1 MNNPEIANT
10 IIKLLK
16 EANIK
21 ASIFKIALTGSVY
34 IHFSNPKLGKLRV
47 GDHKEKNTLGYR
59 WQLRTDLKEPQV
71 KENKGHKQFL
81 YPVTHIS
88 NLINH
93 IKNYYKK
100 VVSAEPKPL
109 GQILAEVDS
118 SVGRE
123 RLQTHLESLPYP
135 HFSQHP
141 TLDGFFIKTEENGKE
156 TTGMFLN
163 KEFVPIKD
171 QDQIP

>member
-1 MNNPEIANT
+1 MDNNPEIANNL
-10 IIKLLK
+10 IKLLSN
-16 EANIK
+16 ANIK

-59 WQLRTDLKEPQV
+59 WQIRTDIKEPIT

-93 IKNYYKK
+93 IKNYYNK
-100 VVSAEPKPL
+100 VTKADPKPL

-118 SVGRE
+118 PVGRE
-123 RLQTHLESLPYP
+123 RLKDHLKTLPYP
-135 HFSQHP
+135 HFEPHP
-141 TLDGFFIKTEENGKE
+141 TLDGFLIRIEENGKQ
-156 TTGMFLN
+156 TIGMFVE
-163 KEFVPIKD
+163 KEFVLIKD
-171 QDQIP
+171 

>member
-1 MNNPEIANT
+1 M
-10 IIKLLK
+10 
-16 EANIK
+16 IK
-21 ASIFKIALTGSVY
+21 ASIFKITTSGSVY
-34 IHFSNPKLGKLRV
+34 IHFSKQELGKLLIASNQ
-47 GDHKEKNTLGYR
+47 EKNTYR

-71 KENKGHKQFL
+71 KESKGHKQFL
-81 YPVTHIS
+81 YPETHIS

-109 GQILAEVDS
+109 GQILAEVDN

-123 RLQTHLESLPYP
+123 RLQNYLESLPYP

-141 TLDGFFIKTEENGKE
+141 TLDGFFIKTEKDGRE
-156 TTGMFLN
+156 TTGTFLN

-171 QDQIP
+171 